1 MNYLDIPKRTR
12 VRRTKA
18 AVSIDKIGDAEKPRD
33 GVDQIAVLMRRR
45 LAKHLDDASFCHH

>member
-12 VRRTKA
+12 VRCTKA
-18 AVSIDKIGDAEKPRD
+18 AASIDKIGDAEKPRD